1 MKSIDT
7 ALLENWDALWRYP
20 DLAAEVSRGGTLD
33 AAVAARKLVRNIATA
48 YTPRQS
54 FTELLD
60 AGEFHAAGRL
70 LGSPRFMAEVNA
82 GQPELEAA
90 LHEAHARAFNRLEV
104 RQFEL
109 TIRALRAGLPAEP
122 PEWKSAA
129 ANRAAAGHDRL
140 DEWELLIAEAERSK
154 QVELRAR
161 LAAALSARPDEAP
174 GRAEWGEA
182 VEKSVERRQFET
194 ASRLLDAGRMEAG
207 ESDPSGVPHRPLWPS
222 YRNADTLTVI
232 RRFLGPGAS
241 ELKEMWGPMPGDETA
256 RALLEGLEDYTAGL
270 ARGSSR
276 EEVERFV
283 AALDAFLGAAPADNQ
298 VRLWGQDGY
307 SAVLYSVVEPR
318 VPRLAGGGNPKGVTL
333 WLPRTPQTPVPP
345 QLLPPPLIVAFHP
358 EAPPIAAELVL
369 KFTATSLFR
378 LLGDANR
385 RVNLIRRLARQVD
398 PADIMPEGFVPELL
412 PESVGDDAARGYAA
426 WFFDYHG
433 LDIESD
439 TVLELIAYY
448 CVASRDLLCT
458 LLDEI
463 VGRLRSRDENVS
475 TAHVHSAWYGVKF
488 RDAAVSNVLRG
499 VATDPWLLAVLTG
512 AHYVAGT
519 TGEVTADDITTLLT
533 LVVDDGPQELRPGLQ
548 ARAETDVLPVL
559 RKLAGSGLLTP
570 GGGDG
575 QFRLPRTA
583 RTMLVREHLGNLES
597 RIRELL
603 TSSGAAMTE
612 PPAAT

>member
-1 MKSIDT
+1 MKSIDS

-20 DLAAEVSRGGTLD
+20 DLAAEVFKGGTLD
-33 AAVAARKLVRNIATA
+33 AAEAARKLVRNIAIS
-48 YTPRQS
+48 YTPRQA

-60 AGEFHAAGRL
+60 AGEFQAAGRL

-90 LHEAHARAFNRLEV
+90 LHEAHARAVNRLEV

-109 TIRALRAGLPAEP
+109 TTRALRAGLPAEP

-129 ANRAAAGHDRL
+129 EKRAASGHARL
-140 DEWELLIAEAERSK
+140 DEWELLIAEAEESR

-174 GRAEWGEA
+174 GRAEWEKA
-182 VEKSVERRQFET
+182 VEKAVERRQFET
-194 ASRLLDAGRMEAG
+194 ASRLLDAGQMEAD
-207 ESDPSGVPHRPLWPS
+207 ESDPTGVPQRPLWPS
-222 YRNADTLTVI
+222 YRNADTLMII
-232 RRFLGPGAS
+232 RRFLGPGTS
-241 ELKEMWGPMPGDETA
+241 ELKETWGPMPGDEAA
-256 RALLEGLEDYTAGL
+256 RVLLEGLEDYTAGL

-333 WLPRTPQTPVPP
+333 WLPRTPQTPIPP
-345 QLLPPPLIVAFHP
+345 QLLPPPLMVAFHP

-378 LLGDANR
+378 LLGDTNR
-385 RVNLIRRLARQVD
+385 RVNLIRRLARQLD
-398 PADIMPEGFVPELL
+398 LADIMPDGFVPESL
-412 PESVGDDAARGYAA
+412 PESVGDDVARGYSA

-433 LDIESD
+433 LDIGSD
-439 TVLELIAYY
+439 TVLELITYY
-448 CVASRDLLCT
+448 CIASRDLLCT
-458 LLDEI
+458 LLGEI
-463 VGRLRSRDENVS
+463 IGRLRSRDEIIS
-475 TAHVHSAWYGVKF
+475 TAHVHSAWYGAKF
-488 RDAAVSNVLRG
+488 RDAAVRHVLGG
-499 VATDPWLLAVLTG
+499 VAADPWLLAVLTG
-512 AHYVAGT
+512 AHYVAGA
-519 TGEVTADDITTLLT
+519 TGGVTADDITTLLT
-533 LVVDDGPQELRPGLQ
+533 LVFDDSTQELRLGLQ
-548 ARAETDVLPVL
+548 ARAETDVLPAL
-559 RKLAGSGLLTP
+559 RELAGAGLLAL
-570 GGGDG
+570 GEADG

-597 RIRELL
+597 RIREMLA
-603 TSSGAAMTE
+603 SFGAAMTE
-612 PPAAT
+612 PPAAP